1 MTKKRKIKNKAGEE
15 IVLGFDDISKDK
27 SVWRSDQF
35 GKRKVCDLEMF
46 NIRLH
51 VDNLGLATDYADK
64 DRLKMATDEY
74 KRRLELQLR
83 NNASSRRLFK
93 KQTRKKYNSK
103 SIKSKIDKMSIK
115 KIQKLY
121 FLLLKNDRGK
131 KTRKNSRKK

>member
-1 MTKKRKIKNKAGEE
+1 MTKKHKIKNKVD
-15 IVLGFDDISKDK
+15 IVLGFEDIPEDK

-35 GKRKVCDLEMF
+35 GERKVCDLEMF

-51 VDNLGLATDYADK
+51 VDNLGLATDYVDK
-64 DRLKMATDEY
+64 DRLKMATGEY

-121 FLLLKNDRGK
+121 FLLLKNDKGK
-131 KTRKNSRKK
+131 KTRKKSRKK

>member
-1 MTKKRKIKNKAGEE
+1 
-15 IVLGFDDISKDK
+15 LGFEDIPEDK

-51 VDNLGLATDYADK
+51 VDNLGLATDYVDK
-64 DRLKMATDEY
+64 DRLKMATGEY

-121 FLLLKNDRGK
+121 FLLLKKDTGK
-131 KTRKNSRKK
+131 KTRKKSRKK